1 MLGDRLVRASSRGC
15 SSVWG
20 GSYGL
25 SPFKKN
31 RHGQGP
37 AWARSLFEDTAEYG
51 LGMCL
56 ASQQRH
62 EKLIADVREL
72 IDFFEDE
79 VNMVTKD
86 LMASLVVCSTSWG
99 R

>member
-1 MLGDRLVRASSRGC
+1 MVIANSSGC

-37 AWARSLFEDTAEYG
+37 GAGVEGKIFWCFVIPG
-51 LGMCL
+51 
-56 ASQQRH
+56 
-62 EKLIADVREL
+62 
-72 IDFFEDE
+72 
-79 VNMVTKD
+79 
-86 LMASLVVCSTSWG
+86 VVLLL